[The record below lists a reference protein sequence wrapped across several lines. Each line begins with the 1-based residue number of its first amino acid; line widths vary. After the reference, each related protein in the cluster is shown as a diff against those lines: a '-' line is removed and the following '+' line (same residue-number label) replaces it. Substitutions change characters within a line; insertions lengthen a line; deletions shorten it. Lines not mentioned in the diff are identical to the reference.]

1 MLRVLSA
8 IVVIVTLPGCANQSF
23 TESGFLDSYEHEVV
37 EGFDDMVA
45 TVDHESLARYQRVVI
60 AEPEWRLAEDVEIDQ
75 EKQVE
80 LSRHLRESLIRE
92 ISQCMTVT
100 EIVAPG
106 VLTLKTAVTDIDGV
120 SRGLNL
126 FTSIVFFGPVD
137 NGGASVEFTL
147 EDTDAETQL
156 ASGVGFE
163 AGGIKEVTKRFSQY
177 GHAKIAFDE
186 IAKGIKASLETVE
199 TAEPV
204 AARLR

>member
-8 IVVIVTLPGCANQSF
+8 VAVVAVLSGCANQSF
-23 TESGFLDSYEHEVV
+23 TESGFLESYEHEVV

-45 TVDHESLARYQRVVI
+45 TVDHASLARYQRVVI
-60 AEPEWRLAEDVEIDQ
+60 AEPEWRLAEDVEVDE

-80 LSRHLRESLIRE
+80 LSQHLRESLIRE
-92 ISQCMTVT
+92 ISQCLTVT
-100 EIVAPG
+100 DTLAPG
-106 VLTLKTAVTDIDGV
+106 VLTLKTAITDIDGV

-147 EDTDAETQL
+147 EDTSTELQL

-163 AGGIKEVTKRFSQY
+163 AGGIKEVTKSFSQY
-177 GHAKIAFDE
+177 GHAKFAFDE
-186 IAKGIKASLETVE
+186 VAKGIKASLEPAE
-199 TAEPV
+199 PAEPV
-204 AARLR
+204 AAR